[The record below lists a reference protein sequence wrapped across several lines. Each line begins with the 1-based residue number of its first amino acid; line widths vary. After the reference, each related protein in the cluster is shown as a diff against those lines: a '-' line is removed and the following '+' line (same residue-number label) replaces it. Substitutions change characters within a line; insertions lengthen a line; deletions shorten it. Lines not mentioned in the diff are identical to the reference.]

1 MYNHS
6 KGEWKPKKIYL
17 NDSCHIY
24 TIWIQDNL
32 TLNLKTNK
40 PPTQL
45 IPPIFFPDINKEDFV
60 TAENELEANIVLMAN
75 AKVLLDACKY
85 AFALLHQD
93 QNNQQFI
100 IENLRKAIKQATTI
114 KFK

>member
-75 AKVLLDACKY
+75 AKVLLE
-85 AFALLHQD
+85 ALKLI
-93 QNNQQFI
+93 QQETEELSI
-100 IENLRKAIKQATTI
+100 HVIAEDAIKQATTI

>member
-75 AKVLLDACKY
+75 AKVLLE
-85 AFALLHQD
+85 ALKLI
-93 QNNQQFI
+93 QQETEQLSI
-100 IENLRKAIKQATTI
+100 HVIAEDAIKKATTI